1 MSNKALRIL
10 IADPQHFHRMKIERL
25 FNALGYYRVAPVQT
39 LGELLTL
46 VDYGCEPFDVLVI
59 NAELAAGSLDLLG
72 FLLDNPQVR
81 HALIYNEQS
90 APLQALA
97 GFAEENAQISP
108 TPLPNLQL
116 IGQVMARVE
125 ARGERQ
131 AAPDSHASLRHAN
144 A

>member
-81 HALIYNEQS
+81 HALIYNEPS
-90 APLQALA
+90 APLQAAA
-97 GFAEENAQISP
+97 GFAQENAQISP
-108 TPLPNLQL
+108 TPLPNSQL

-125 ARGERQ
+125 TCDERQ
-131 AAPDSHASLRHAN
+131 AAPDAHASLRHAN

>member
-81 HALIYNEQS
+81 HALIYNEPS
-90 APLQALA
+90 APLQAAA
-97 GFAEENAQISP
+97 GFAQENAQISP
-108 TPLPNLQL
+108 TPLPNSQL

-125 ARGERQ
+125 ACDERQ
-131 AAPDSHASLRHAN
+131 APPDSHASLRHAN

>member
-97 GFAEENAQISP
+97 GFAEENALISP
-108 TPLPNLQL
+108 TPLPNSQL

-125 ARGERQ
+125 TCDERQ
-131 AAPDSHASLRHAN
+131 AAPDAHAPLRHAN

>member
-1 MSNKALRIL
+1 M
-10 IADPQHFHRMKIERL
+10 
-25 FNALGYYRVAPVQT
+25 QT

-97 GFAEENAQISP
+97 GFAQENAQISP

-125 ARGERQ
+125 TCDERQ
-131 AAPDSHASLRHAN
+131 AAPDAHAPLRHAN